1 MVQVHGLRPADAQK
15 EHQQR
20 LTEETIIIIIIT
32 TTTMTIMMMTI
43 IIIIII
49 IIIIMLTT
57 TTTHVFAFLHFGR
70 KFGSRCC
77 LATRRLNH
85 LLQKAKNVDKGSQTE
100 MLSCT
105 RSGEAR
111 K

>member
-100 MLSCT
+100 ML
-105 RSGEAR
+105 
-111 K
+111 

>member
-20 LTEETIIIIIIT
+20 LTEETIIIIIIIIITTTTT

-43 IIIIII
+43 III
-49 IIIIMLTT
+49 MLTT
-57 TTTHVFAFLHFGR
+57 TTTNVFAFLHFGR

-85 LLQKAKNVDKGSQTE
+85 LLQKAKNVDKGPQTE
-100 MLSCT
+100 ML
-105 RSGEAR
+105 
-111 K
+111 

>member
-49 IIIIMLTT
+49 IITIIIIIILIMLTT

-100 MLSCT
+100 ML
-105 RSGEAR
+105 
-111 K
+111 

>member
-49 IIIIMLTT
+49 IIIMLTT
-57 TTTHVFAFLHFGR
+57 TTTHVFAFLHFGH

-100 MLSCT
+100 ML
-105 RSGEAR
+105 
-111 K
+111 

>member
-20 LTEETIIIIIIT
+20 LTEETIIIIIIIIITTTTTT
-32 TTTMTIMMMTI
+32 TTTMTIMMMT
-43 IIIIII
+43 

-57 TTTHVFAFLHFGR
+57 TTTHVFAFLHFER

-100 MLSCT
+100 ML
-105 RSGEAR
+105 
-111 K
+111 

>member
-1 MVQVHGLRPADAQK
+1 MHGLRPADAQK

-20 LTEETIIIIIIT
+20 LTEETIIIIIIIIIITT
-32 TTTMTIMMMTI
+32 TTTMTIMMMT
-43 IIIIII
+43 IIII

-70 KFGSRCC
+70 KYGSRCC

-100 MLSCT
+100 ML
-105 RSGEAR
+105 
-111 K
+111 

>member
-20 LTEETIIIIIIT
+20 LTEETIIIIIIIIIIITTTTTT
-32 TTTMTIMMMTI
+32 TTTMTIMMMT
-43 IIIIII
+43 

-85 LLQKAKNVDKGSQTE
+85 LLQKAKNVDKGPQTE
-100 MLSCT
+100 ML
-105 RSGEAR
+105 
-111 K
+111 

>member
-20 LTEETIIIIIIT
+20 LTEETIIIIIIIIITTT
-32 TTTMTIMMMTI
+32 TTTMTIMMMT
-43 IIIIII
+43 

-85 LLQKAKNVDKGSQTE
+85 LLQKAKNVDKGPQTE
-100 MLSCT
+100 ML
-105 RSGEAR
+105 
-111 K
+111 

>member
-20 LTEETIIIIIIT
+20 LTEQTIIIVIIIII
-32 TTTMTIMMMTI
+32 TIMMMTI

-49 IIIIMLTT
+49 TT
-57 TTTHVFAFLHFGR
+57 VTHVFAFLHFGR

-85 LLQKAKNVDKGSQTE
+85 LLQKANNVDKG
-100 MLSCT
+100 
-105 RSGEAR
+105 
-111 K
+111 

>member
-1 MVQVHGLRPADAQK
+1 MVQVHGLRLADAQK

-20 LTEETIIIIIIT
+20 LTEETIIIIIIIITTT
-32 TTTMTIMMMTI
+32 TTTMTIMMMT
-43 IIIIII
+43 

-70 KFGSRCC
+70 KFRSRCC

-100 MLSCT
+100 ML
-105 RSGEAR
+105 
-111 K
+111 

>member
-32 TTTMTIMMMTI
+32 TTTMTIMMMT
-43 IIIIII
+43 IIIII

-100 MLSCT
+100 ML
-105 RSGEAR
+105 
-111 K
+111 

>member
-49 IIIIMLTT
+49 ILIMLTT

-100 MLSCT
+100 ML
-105 RSGEAR
+105 
-111 K
+111 

>member
-20 LTEETIIIIIIT
+20 LTEETIIIIIIIIT
-32 TTTMTIMMMTI
+32 TTTMTIMMMT
-43 IIIIII
+43 

-85 LLQKAKNVDKGSQTE
+85 LLQKAKNVDKGPQTE
-100 MLSCT
+100 ML
-105 RSGEAR
+105 
-111 K
+111 

>member
-49 IIIIMLTT
+49 IIMLTT

-70 KFGSRCC
+70 KFRSRCC

-100 MLSCT
+100 ML
-105 RSGEAR
+105 
-111 K
+111 

>member
-20 LTEETIIIIIIT
+20 LTEETIIIIIIIT
-32 TTTMTIMMMTI
+32 TTTMTIMMMT
-43 IIIIII
+43 IIIII

-85 LLQKAKNVDKGSQTE
+85 LLQKAKNVDKGPQTE
-100 MLSCT
+100 ML
-105 RSGEAR
+105 
-111 K
+111 

>member
-32 TTTMTIMMMTI
+32 TSTMTIMMMT
-43 IIIIII
+43 IIIII

-100 MLSCT
+100 ML
-105 RSGEAR
+105 
-111 K
+111 

>member
-1 MVQVHGLRPADAQK
+1 
-15 EHQQR
+15 
-20 LTEETIIIIIIT
+20 
-32 TTTMTIMMMTI
+32 MMT
-43 IIIIII
+43 

-85 LLQKAKNVDKGSQTE
+85 LLQKAKNVDKGPQTE
-100 MLSCT
+100 ML
-105 RSGEAR
+105 
-111 K
+111 

>member
-32 TTTMTIMMMTI
+32 ITTTTTTTTMTIMMMT
-43 IIIIII
+43 

-85 LLQKAKNVDKGSQTE
+85 LLQKARNVDKGPQTE
-100 MLSCT
+100 ML
-105 RSGEAR
+105 
-111 K
+111 

>member
-20 LTEETIIIIIIT
+20 LTEETIIIIIIIIITTTTT
-32 TTTMTIMMMTI
+32 TTTMTIMIMT
-43 IIIIII
+43 

-85 LLQKAKNVDKGSQTE
+85 LLQKAKNVDKGPQTE
-100 MLSCT
+100 ML
-105 RSGEAR
+105 
-111 K
+111 

>member
-20 LTEETIIIIIIT
+20 LTEETIIIIIIITTTTTTT
-32 TTTMTIMMMTI
+32 TTTMTIMMMT
-43 IIIIII
+43 

-100 MLSCT
+100 ML
-105 RSGEAR
+105 
-111 K
+111 

>member
-20 LTEETIIIIIIT
+20 LTEETIIIIIIIIIIITTTT
-32 TTTMTIMMMTI
+32 TTTMTIMMMT
-43 IIIIII
+43 

-85 LLQKAKNVDKGSQTE
+85 LLQKARNVDKGPQTE
-100 MLSCT
+100 ML
-105 RSGEAR
+105 
-111 K
+111 

>member
-77 LATRRLNH
+77 SATRRLNH
-85 LLQKAKNVDKGSQTE
+85 LLQKAKNVDKGPQTE
-100 MLSCT
+100 ML
-105 RSGEAR
+105 
-111 K
+111 

>member
-1 MVQVHGLRPADAQK
+1 
-15 EHQQR
+15 
-20 LTEETIIIIIIT
+20 
-32 TTTMTIMMMTI
+32 MTIMMMT
-43 IIIIII
+43 

-85 LLQKAKNVDKGSQTE
+85 LLQKAKNVDKGPQTE
-100 MLSCT
+100 ML
-105 RSGEAR
+105 
-111 K
+111 